1 MVRKRFFVSNA
12 FTRKT
17 PKRSRATPARKK
29 FYKLKVA
36 LLMLMVML
44 FLMTSFVIYN
54 FDERMMPTAIATFNQ
69 KIKNKINLLLNSAVE
84 EVLLNSKLNSDDFY
98 VSSLDKDG
106 RISTISLN
114 TVLVND
120 VCGKIAVSASEKLL
134 KMGTEEI
141 EVPVGSLLGIDAFS
155 GMGPGFPVVI
165 TPVGNTTVDY
175 RSNFQSTGINQVNF
189 QVWLIMETGFR
200 IVNPNQEF
208 EIKVNR
214 NITLVNTVFSG
225 KVPENYINAYPQT
238 VHPSV
243 SN

>member
-1 MVRKRFFVSNA
+1 MARRGLFVSNA

-17 PKRSRATPARKK
+17 PGRNRVTPTGKK

-36 LLMLMVML
+36 LLMFLTIFILMS
-44 FLMTSFVIYN
+44 SFIIYN

-69 KIKNKINLLLNSAVE
+69 KIKNKINLLLNTAVE
-84 EVLLNSKLNSDDFY
+84 EVLLKSKLNSSDFY
-98 VSSLDKDG
+98 ISSLDKDG
-106 RISTISLN
+106 RVSTISLN
-114 TVLVND
+114 TVLVNE
-120 VCGKIAVSASEKLL
+120 VCSKIAVAASEKLL
-134 KMGTEEI
+134 AMGTEEI
-141 EVPVGSLLGIDAFS
+141 EVPMGSLLGIDAFS
-155 GMGPGFPVVI
+155 GLGPGFPVMI

-189 QVWLIMETGFR
+189 QVWLIVETGFR

-225 KVPENYINAYPQT
+225 KVPENYINPYPQT
-238 VHPSV
+238 GLPPAQK
-243 SN
+243 